1 MTTTDYILGYGSL
14 LSQYSRQ
21 TYSGL
26 TETIIPVVASG
37 WKRSWT
43 VRYPDEGATY
53 LGVRSAL
60 NENLEAAL
68 VPAQVTPEIRHRERG
83 YEFIELDPD
92 TLQINSQSAMR
103 LPDAKFWIVVNQN
116 PMKAEANC
124 PIVQSYVDTCLI
136 GCLETGGADMMHH
149 FIQTTE
155 LWDGHWINDRD
166 WTTKLY
172 PRHTPISAEQIR
184 QIDTALKV
192 EGLLG
197 FRTEN

>member
-26 TETIIPVVASG
+26 NETVIPVVASG

-53 LGVRSAL
+53 LGVRSAQG
-60 NENLEAAL
+60 ENLEAAL

-83 YEFIELDPD
+83 YEIIELDPD
-92 TLQINSQSAMR
+92 TLQTKNPSAMT
-103 LPDAKFWIVVNQN
+103 LPDAKFWIVVNQA
-116 PMKAEANC
+116 PMKAETNC
-124 PIVQSYVDTCLI
+124 PIPQTYVDTCLI
-136 GCLETGGADMMHH
+136 GCLETGGPDMMNH

-166 WTTKLY
+166 WARKLY